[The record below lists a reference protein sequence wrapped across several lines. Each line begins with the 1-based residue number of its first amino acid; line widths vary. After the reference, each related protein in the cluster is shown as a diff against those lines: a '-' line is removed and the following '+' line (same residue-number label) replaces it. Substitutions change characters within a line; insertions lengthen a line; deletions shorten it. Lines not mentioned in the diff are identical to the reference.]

1 MILPAQQWALPP
13 QDLALPA
20 NTVHLWIARLDVFE
34 DAHRRFLGWLSP
46 DECQRAEKF
55 AFDAHRVHFVNG
67 RGLLR
72 QILGQ
77 YLNFPPG
84 QLRFRYTPF
93 GKPELES
100 PDLQNYIFF
109 NLSHSNGVV
118 LFAFAKNMEIG
129 VDIEFI
135 RPHTDIE
142 QSGAIVFSPPEMAA
156 IRALPPEWRRTA
168 FFQFWTRKEAFIK
181 AVGHGFSLPLQQ
193 FNVSAAPEKAV
204 ENLGSATEQRH
215 FTRWHIQ
222 DIQLPKDYLAA
233 IACPEAR
240 WTTAFFTLPDLY
252 PF

>member
-1 MILPAQQWALPP
+1 MILPAKQWVFPP

-20 NTVHLWIARLDVFE
+20 HTVHLWIARLDVPE
-34 DAHRRFLGWLSP
+34 DAHRRFLSWLSP
-46 DECQRAEKF
+46 DEGQRAEKF
-55 AFDAHRVHFVNG
+55 AFDKHRIQFING

-72 QILGQ
+72 KILGQ
-77 YLNFPPG
+77 YLKLAPD

-93 GKPELES
+93 GKPEIES
-100 PDLQNYIFF
+100 PDMQSVIFF
-109 NLSHSNGVV
+109 NLSHSNGVA

-135 RPHTDIE
+135 RLRTDIE
-142 QSGAIVFSPPEMAA
+142 QSGSIVFSPPEIAA
-156 IRALPPEWRRTA
+156 IRALSLELRRTA
-168 FFQFWTRKEAFIK
+168 FFRFWTRKEAFIK

-193 FNVSAAPEKAV
+193 FNVSSVPEKAV

-222 DIQLPKDYLAA
+222 DIQLPKDYVAA
-233 IACPEAR
+233 LACPKAG
-240 WTTAFFTLPDLY
+240 WTTAFFTLPDMY